1 MSRGSY
7 PSARDFEA
15 LWAEVSSLRSEV
27 LRLQARVA
35 ELEDLNQGF
44 ALVDSSEAAGAS
56 SSIASARDPSASAAL
71 PSTAASAPPS
81 DRDRVVIC
89 KRVGEFLRRALDGGH
104 RGASGRDSLELA
116 SRHWVVIRDFQGRV
130 HSPPLVFSRF
140 SDCKALVKRGQDVGD
155 SVFIGLP
162 SKGDIKVALQEG
174 EEDGVDGRTLYLYD
188 GETADCDFEV
198 GVLRVLVAEGS
209 PEVLVEVILICE
221 LEGRS
226 LVAVPQGGWH
236 RRATNRS
243 LPPGSLSKPVAVE
256 VAGAARDDRQT
267 VLGNQRL
274 KVWLGFLRD
283 SLVEALVFEHDGEV
297 DVAFTTLGGGSGF
310 VPHAEALME
319 VAKDKFQFATA
330 TEGEAPAIP
339 APQPQAA
346 ETSMESRLAKLEQS
360 IATIASSMQ
369 ALSLDRVERA
379 KPPAPPRPPQAV
391 EGLPGL
397 DPGVVKSA
405 LTAGIDMESLKQFSQ
420 LLAGNPARRLKDPG
434 AGMVPKK
441 ATLDESENEGAAD
454 DPEEAVPEA
463 ELRTALSRD
472 PMSDALVKLTTL
484 VEDLQTQK
492 TKRGSRLEQALEG
505 AAAGSGSQDGGGDL
519 EQKELLG
526 SPCLEASTSREPRG
540 DLHHHREVDAG
551 GSSFPHA
558 GPWDAKAD
566 IVCKGLAGKQKPAYQ
581 LSGGCENCLGV
592 AGILDCLIN
601 SNPAEARARAT
612 LMLLQADQV
621 ALDKGSWTLA
631 AEASLERYVNLAVA
645 AMNWLFLSRPR
656 CAPAGLAAG
665 NPLSKRQWEM
675 VKLLER
681 CLDGCDFLT
690 FEPPDLGRTASK
702 LEDQDQI
709 LGWGGPDGPA
719 SGGLVKDFGVKY
731 HGYAGQQVGSS
742 AEAGRIRTSKEIASS
757 LTEEVAGIYLP
768 RDCGILCSGRDLKD
782 FFYQF
787 KDDVDVIFGKGE
799 VKVN

>member
-44 ALVDSSEAAGAS
+44 SLVDSSEAAGVS
-56 SSIASARDPSASAAL
+56 GSIGPARGPSASAAL
-71 PSTAASAPPS
+71 PSTAALAPPS
-81 DRDRVVIC
+81 DRDRVGIC

-104 RGASGRDSLELA
+104 RGVSGRDSLELA

-162 SKGDIKVALQEG
+162 SKGDIK
-174 EEDGVDGRTLYLYD
+174 EDGVDGRTLYLYD
-188 GETADCDFEV
+188 GETADCEFEV

-267 VLGNQRL
+267 LLVNQRL

-297 DVAFTTLGGGSGF
+297 DVAFATLGGESGF

-330 TEGEAPAIP
+330 TEGEAPPMP
-339 APQPQAA
+339 AAQPQAA
-346 ETSMESRLAKLEQS
+346 EAAMEARLAKLEQS

-369 ALSLDRVERA
+369 ALTLDRVEKA
-379 KPPAPPRPPQAV
+379 KPPPPPRPPQAV
-391 EGLPGL
+391 ESLPGL

-405 LTAGIDMESLKQFSQ
+405 LTAGIDMSQ

-434 AGMVPKK
+434 AGVVPKK
-441 ATLDESENEGAAD
+441 AALDESENEGPPD
-454 DPEEAVPEA
+454 DPEEAVIEA

-492 TKRGSRLEQALEG
+492 TKRGSRLEQALE
-505 AAAGSGSQDGGGDL
+505 
-519 EQKELLG
+519 
-526 SPCLEASTSREPRG
+526 
-540 DLHHHREVDAG
+540 
-551 GSSFPHA
+551 
-558 GPWDAKAD
+558 
-566 IVCKGLAGKQKPAYQ
+566 
-581 LSGGCENCLGV
+581 
-592 AGILDCLIN
+592 
-601 SNPAEARARAT
+601 
-612 LMLLQADQV
+612 
-621 ALDKGSWTLA
+621 
-631 AEASLERYVNLAVA
+631 
-645 AMNWLFLSRPR
+645 
-656 CAPAGLAAG
+656 
-665 NPLSKRQWEM
+665 
-675 VKLLER
+675 
-681 CLDGCDFLT
+681 
-690 FEPPDLGRTASK
+690 
-702 LEDQDQI
+702 
-709 LGWGGPDGPA
+709 
-719 SGGLVKDFGVKY
+719 
-731 HGYAGQQVGSS
+731 
-742 AEAGRIRTSKEIASS
+742 
-757 LTEEVAGIYLP
+757 
-768 RDCGILCSGRDLKD
+768 
-782 FFYQF
+782 
-787 KDDVDVIFGKGE
+787 
-799 VKVN
+799 